1 MLRFECVNCT
11 SISTINLATPHLPV
25 SSEHFAL
32 LTAHQDHGELGMAT
46 LNLPP
51 ELLARAEQRVRKS
64 AILNRSERPA
74 PPDVGLAVSVVA
86 LIHDLDLNSYLL
98 ELCFQRIDGAE
109 GAITIPRSLT
119 ASPQDVRR
127 LLLDAGALLPTDTK
141 AATALLQSHLAQ
153 APPRTREITRKG
165 GWHGDSF
172 VTRGR
177 TFGPQAASLSFVASS
192 IFEDPSIG
200 MRRGTFEGWRE
211 GMTPACEA
219 SSFLTFGL
227 SVGYAGPLLDLLGED
242 EGAIFNFYGYSS
254 TGKTLIA
261 RCLHSQ
267 AGRAQSSDLP
277 TYGISPRG
285 AEELCFARND
295 WAVVFDEAGRTTGTP
310 EQRREKVRSIAF
322 MVPSG
327 RGAIRSARVGRH
339 QDLPNLT
346 WRLFGISSGEQPL
359 DEPGTTRF
367 AGEQLRHI
375 DITVPRPRRGGI
387 FDLIDG
393 EYEERGSDAAR
404 LASNLEMTL
413 AANYGLARDQYL
425 DRLTIERPRL
435 QAELRQIVDG
445 FVELV
450 GASTQPWERRLA
462 RKFGVVLA
470 GAVLAA
476 EWDVAPFSVDH
487 ARRCVQA
494 IYRVARRAIVS
505 VEDQTGDVLHHLR
518 EAYNQGRFPLL
529 PKGQGLPEDARD
541 VAWGFRRDVDGR
553 EILAVLPDTFES
565 LTPSKPSAVAVLDTL
580 IEKGIALPGLGGKRH
595 RQIAV
600 QGFPRDGRG
609 RWVCLLL
616 SKI

>member
-1 MLRFECVNCT
+1 M
-11 SISTINLATPHLPV
+11 
-25 SSEHFAL
+25 
-32 LTAHQDHGELGMAT
+32 LTAHHGDTVVAT
-46 LNLPP
+46 FNLSPRLRARIDKGAP
-51 ELLARAEQRVRKS
+51 EPKTSTGSAEKPAVAVR
-64 AILNRSERPA
+64 
-74 PPDVGLAVSVVA
+74 A

-98 ELCFQRIDGAE
+98 ELRFWRIDGAK
-109 GAITIPRSLT
+109 GTLTIPRSLT

-127 LLLDAGALLPTDTK
+127 MLLDAGALLPRDAK
-141 AATALLQSHLAQ
+141 AATALVQAHLAQ
-153 APPRTREITRKG
+153 DPPQTREITRRG

-172 VTRGR
+172 VTNGR
-177 TFGPQAASLSFVASS
+177 TFGPQAASLSFVGSS

-200 MRRGTFEGWRE
+200 MRRGTFEGWRS
-211 GMTPACEA
+211 GLTPACAA

-242 EGAIFNFYGYSS
+242 EGAIFNFYGHSS

-310 EQRREKVRSIAF
+310 EQRREKVRSMAF

-339 QDLPNLT
+339 HDLPNLT
-346 WRLFGISSGEQPL
+346 WRLFGISSGERPL

-375 DITVPRPRRGGI
+375 DITVPRPVYAGV
-387 FDLIDG
+387 FDRIEG
-393 EYEERGSDAAR
+393 ESEDLRAEAAR
-404 LASNLEMTL
+404 LAGELEVAI
-413 AANYGLARDQYL
+413 AANYGLARDHYL
-425 DRLTIERPRL
+425 DRLTAERATLDADVR
-435 QAELRQIVDG
+435 RIVDD
-445 FVELV
+445 FVERV

-462 RKFGVVLA
+462 RKFGIVLA

-476 EWDVAPFSVDH
+476 EWEVAPFSPEH
-487 ARRCVQA
+487 AHRCVLI
-494 IYRVARRAIVS
+494 IYRNARRAIVS
-505 VEDQTGDVLHHLR
+505 VEEQTGDVLHRLR
-518 EAYNQGRFPLL
+518 EARSQGLFPLL
-529 PKGQGLPEDARD
+529 QKGEALPEDARD
-541 VAWGFRRDVDGR
+541 VAWGFRREVDGR
-553 EILAVLPDTFES
+553 EIVAVLPSTFED
-565 LTPSKPSAVAVLDTL
+565 LAPSKPSAIAVLDTL
-580 IEKGIALPGLGGKRH
+580 LEKGTALPGPDGKRH

-600 QGFPRDGRG
+600 QGFPRTGRG
-609 RWVCLLL
+609 RWVCLLS